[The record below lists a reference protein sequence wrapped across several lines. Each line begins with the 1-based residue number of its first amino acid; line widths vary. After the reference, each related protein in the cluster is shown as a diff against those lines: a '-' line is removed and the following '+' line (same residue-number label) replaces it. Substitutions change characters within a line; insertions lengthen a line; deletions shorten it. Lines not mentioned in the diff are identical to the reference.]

1 MSREPNPADFR
12 VLKEAGTQY
21 LLKALDGL
29 GDDFSG
35 LTTARLRNIREGMK
49 FIGKSLET
57 APAVYFDPQFS
68 GGVFVAAYVLEKNAR
83 RYDPFTG
90 WNKTQEIRSGSQH
103 RPDFPKKTKK
113 TFSARRGL
121 L

>member
-1 MSREPNPADFR
+1 
-12 VLKEAGTQY
+12 LKEAGTQY

-57 APAVYFDPQFS
+57 APAVYLYP
-68 GGVFVAAYVLEKNAR
+68 
-83 RYDPFTG
+83 P
-90 WNKTQEIRSGSQH
+90 I
-103 RPDFPKKTKK
+103 
-113 TFSARRGL
+113 
-121 L
+121 